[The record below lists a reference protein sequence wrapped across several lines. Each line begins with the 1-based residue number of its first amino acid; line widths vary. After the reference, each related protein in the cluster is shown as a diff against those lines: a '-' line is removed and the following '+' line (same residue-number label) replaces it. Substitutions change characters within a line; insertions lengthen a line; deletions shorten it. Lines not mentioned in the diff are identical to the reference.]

1 MFVLQPDRSQVESR
15 LNQIR
20 DYIRVTSTMMDS
32 LNQSSDPVS
41 ININHNIIFP
51 FFHKLNIFL
60 SI

>member
-41 ININHNIIFP
+41 INISHNTIFS
-51 FFHKLNIFL
+51 FFL
-60 SI
+60 

>member
-41 ININHNIIFP
+41 INIIYIILLYY
-51 FFHKLNIFL
+51 KYYI
-60 SI
+60 IVII

>member
-41 ININHNIIFP
+41 INIIYTILLYYKYYIIV
-51 FFHKLNIFL
+51 I
-60 SI
+60 I